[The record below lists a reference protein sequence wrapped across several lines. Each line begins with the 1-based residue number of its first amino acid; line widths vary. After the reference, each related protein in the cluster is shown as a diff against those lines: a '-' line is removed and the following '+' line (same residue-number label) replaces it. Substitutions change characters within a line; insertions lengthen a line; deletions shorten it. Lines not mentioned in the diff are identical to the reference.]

1 MEGPFLKAGFD
12 HPCKQT
18 CSGWEQGRERGIAE
32 GRRLERERI
41 VGMLRNKKIYAMG
54 GTVECVDDNAAWYAE
69 WIENEGAK

>member
-1 MEGPFLKAGFD
+1 MKEVDAANIHFSNMAQVFD

-41 VGMLRNKKIYAMG
+41 VKLLLYSKYELADWFANF
-54 GTVECVDDNAAWYAE
+54 
-69 WIENEGAK
+69 IENEGEE